1 MELIPQNVQ
10 SPASAFPFANSSSI
24 SPLRGGPQTH
34 IPNPTQ
40 ALPSLIL
47 LSGSQTALE
56 EDIKAIRH
64 HLNKNEKFH
73 LLPVVPTPATPGA
86 SPGSTDSSPPK
97 LLSKKSLLKEDS
109 DNIDELSVATGLTN
123 LLPPSVSEL
132 HLKFFPTIPMQTQA
146 LADFCTACLEKA
158 LTVYCVE
165 RLMSACGNGMFS
177 STPAPPSPPA
187 VPSKSTKASQKPKTS
202 PSEPKSAEASAT
214 PLRGAPKSPRAS
226 ESGPKLNQTP
236 GRLTVNTS
244 VTADRESEVITGAIP
259 GDKKKKEVSV
269 GTPGRN
275 ILPTSVCADY
285 LRLHHSALGAA
296 ATSPFFL
303 NKSSG
308 ILHIPFLLP
317 KKKAYSV
324 RAQIVERI
332 VEAYPQLQNPSADCH
347 CHPLFLKD
355 ETPGTGTIWCESGSS
370 SSPAQNNSTMLGASH
385 LFPQYNS
392 PASGPSTSS
401 TSPYHKPSDLS
412 NSSTQL
418 SGLSTGSNSHN
429 VIGNVNSNNNS
440 SNNFMGGTSGSS
452 SNMQG
457 EVRERRSTSRDRSN
471 SFTPPLNLSNL
482 ASTFGST
489 GDLRFLLDY
498 DAGISS
504 TLPLWLR
511 RRAFSLEI
519 SVSTE
524 GIFVFFYNLS
534 PFLVNSV
541 CEISV
546 SFAAAEV
553 KAHNE
558 QIREQLVMIGVL
570 KERVLSPP
578 RTPERKLDDVT
589 QSLAPASSSN
599 ATSPMKTA
607 PSLSSSP
614 FPSSANVVSALT
626 GGGSSVNSAVPAAT
640 VQRLGECCVSCV
652 LHVCVLCSLLQTQT
666 QSCGCRSIIT
676 SLL

>member
-24 SPLRGGPQTH
+24 SPLRGGTQTH

-64 HLNKNEKFH
+64 HLSKNEKFH
-73 LLPVVPTPATPGA
+73 LLPVVPVSVPVPPTPGA

-97 LLSKKSLLKEDS
+97 TLFKKSLIKEDS
-109 DNIDELSVATGLTN
+109 GNCDELSVATGLVSP
-123 LLPPSVSEL
+123 LPPSVSEL

-165 RLMSACGNGMFS
+165 RLMSACGNGMITS
-177 STPAPPSPPA
+177 PVPPSPSTIP
-187 VPSKSTKASQKPKTS
+187 PKITKASQESKVP
-202 PSEPKSAEASAT
+202 PSETNRAEAGAT
-214 PLRGAPKSPRAS
+214 PIRGAAKDPRAS
-226 ESGPKLNQTP
+226 ESGPKSNQSP
-236 GRLTVNTS
+236 GPLTVNTT
-244 VTADRESEVITGAIP
+244 VTAEIGLEFSMGALQ
-259 GDKKKKEVSV
+259 GERKRKEDSL

-275 ILPTSVCADY
+275 ILPTSVCAEY
-285 LRLHHSALGAA
+285 LRLHHGALGAA

-303 NKSSG
+303 NRSSG

-317 KKKAYSV
+317 KMKAYAV
-324 RAQIVERI
+324 RSQILERI
-332 VEAYPQLQNPSADCH
+332 VEAYPQLSSPSADCH

-355 ETPGTGTIWCESGSS
+355 DTLGTGTTWCESGSS
-370 SSPAQNNSTMLGASH
+370 SSSTLFNSTVLGAAN
-385 LFPQYNS
+385 LFPQFNS
-392 PASGPSTSS
+392 PASVPSTSS
-401 TSPYHKPSDLS
+401 TSPYHKPSELS
-412 NSSTQL
+412 NSSNTQL
-418 SGLSTGSNSHN
+418 SGLSTGSNSHGM
-429 VIGNVNSNNNS
+429 IGNGNSNNNS
-440 SNNFMGGTSGSS
+440 SNNFMGGNNGSS
-452 SNMQG
+452 NNMQA
-457 EVRERRSTSRDRSN
+457 EVRERRANSRDRSN
-471 SFTPPLNLSNL
+471 SFTPPINLSTL
-482 ASTFGST
+482 SSAFGST

-498 DAGISS
+498 DAGIAS

-541 CEISV
+541 CEMSV

-558 QIREQLVMIGVL
+558 EIREQLVMIGVL
-570 KERVLSPP
+570 KERVVTSP
-578 RTPERKLDDVT
+578 RTPERKHDDPT
-589 QSLAPASSSN
+589 QPSGLVLTPAPPGLSSS
-599 ATSPMKTA
+599 AASPMKIS

-614 FPSSANVVSALT
+614 FPSSANVVSALQ
-626 GGGSSVNSAVPAAT
+626 GVCVAGSSAFPAIA
-640 VQRLGECCVSCV
+640 QRSG
-652 LHVCVLCSLLQTQT
+652 
-666 QSCGCRSIIT
+666 
-676 SLL
+676 